1 MPNALRRLGE
11 YLGLTEV
18 EEVVETPIEDA
29 QPQRT
34 YRRGN
39 LTPVTE
45 TFEAPKPEP
54 DARIITI
61 HPRSFNDARQI
72 GEEFRKGHAII
83 MNVSEIDEVNK
94 RRLVDYASGLVHGLE
109 GKIEKIS
116 NAVFIISPK
125 NVDVQDDA
133 RAALRHDGFFNQS

>member
-11 YLGLTEV
+11 YLGLTETEEVTETV
-18 EEVVETPIEDA
+18 EEV

-45 TFEAPKPEP
+45 TFEAPKPQP
-54 DARIITI
+54 DARIIQI
-61 HPRSFNDARQI
+61 VPRSFNDARQI
-72 GEEFRKGHAII
+72 GEEFRQGHVVI
-83 MNVSEIDEVNK
+83 MKVSEIDEVNK
-94 RRLVDYASGLVHGLE
+94 RRLVDYASGLVHGLD
-109 GKIEKIS
+109 GKIEKVS
-116 NAVFIISPK
+116 SSVFIISPK

-133 RAALRHDGFFNQS
+133 RAKLRHDGFFNQS

>member
-1 MPNALRRLGE
+1 MPNAFRRLGE
-11 YLGLTEV
+11 YLGLTETEENVESPV
-18 EEVVETPIEDA
+18 EEV

-45 TFEAPKPEP
+45 TYEAPKPEP

-61 HPRSFNDARQI
+61 LPRSFNDARQI
-72 GEEFRKGHAII
+72 GEEFRKGHAVI
-83 MNVSEIDEVNK
+83 MNVSDIDEVNK

-116 NAVFIISPK
+116 SSVFLISPK

-133 RAALRHDGFFNQS
+133 RATLRHDGFFNQS

>member
-11 YLGLTEV
+11 YLGLTET
-18 EEVVETPIEDA
+18 EEVIETPAEI
-29 QPQRT
+29 QPQRS

-45 TFEAPKPEP
+45 TFEAPQPQP
-54 DARIITI
+54 DAVIIRLL
-61 HPRSFNDARQI
+61 PQSFNDARQI
-72 GEEFRKGHAII
+72 GEEFRLGHAIL
-83 MNVSEIDEVNK
+83 MNVSDIDEVNK

-116 NAVFIISPK
+116 NSVFLISPK
-125 NVDVQDDA
+125 NVDVKDDA
-133 RAALRHDGFFNQS
+133 RASLRHDGFFNQS

>member
-18 EEVVETPIEDA
+18 EEVVETQIEDA

-61 HPRSFNDARQI
+61 QPRSFNDARQI
-72 GEEFRKGHAII
+72 GEEFRKGHAVI

>member
-1 MPNALRRLGE
+1 MPNAFRRLGE
-11 YLGLTEV
+11 YLGLTETEEIIDNPV
-18 EEVVETPIEDA
+18 EEV

-45 TFEAPKPEP
+45 TYEAPKPEP

-61 HPRSFNDARQI
+61 LPRSFNDARQI
-72 GEEFRKGHAII
+72 GEEFRKGHAVI
-83 MNVSEIDEVNK
+83 MNVSDIDEVNK
-94 RRLVDYASGLVHGLE
+94 RRLDDYASGLDQGLE

-116 NAVFIISPK
+116 NSVFLISPK

-133 RAALRHDGFFNQS
+133 RATLRHDGFFNQS

>member
-11 YLGLTEV
+11 YLGLTETEEVTETV
-18 EEVVETPIEDA
+18 EEV

-45 TFEAPKPEP
+45 TFEAPKPQP

-61 HPRSFNDARQI
+61 LPRSFNDARQI
-72 GEEFRKGHAII
+72 GEEFRQGHVVI
-83 MNVSEIDEVNK
+83 MKVSEIDEVNK
-94 RRLVDYASGLVHGLE
+94 RRLVDYASGLVHGLD
-109 GKIEKIS
+109 GKIEKVS
-116 NAVFIISPK
+116 SSVFIISPK

-133 RAALRHDGFFNQS
+133 RAKLRHDGFFNQS

>member
-18 EEVVETPIEDA
+18 QDVTETPAIEE
-29 QPQRT
+29 QPQRS

-61 HPRSFNDARQI
+61 QPQSFNDARQI
-72 GEEFRKGHAII
+72 GEEFRRGHAVV
-83 MNVSEIDEVNK
+83 MNVSDIDEVNK

-109 GKIEKIS
+109 GKIEKVS
-116 NAVFIISPK
+116 NAVFLISPK

-133 RAALRHDGFFNQS
+133 RATLRHDGFFNQS

>member
-11 YLGLTEV
+11 YLGLTETEEIIETPV
-18 EEVVETPIEDA
+18 EEV
-29 QPQRT
+29 QPQRS

-45 TFEAPKPEP
+45 TYEAPKPQP
-54 DARIITI
+54 DAVIITLY
-61 HPRSFNDARQI
+61 PRSFNDARQI
-72 GEEFRKGHAII
+72 GEEFRLGHAIL
-83 MNVSEIDEVNK
+83 MNVNDIDEVNK

-109 GKIEKIS
+109 GKIEKVS
-116 NAVFIISPK
+116 NAVFLISPK
-125 NVDVQDDA
+125 NVDVKDDA

>member
-1 MPNALRRLGE
+1 MPNAFRRLGE
-11 YLGLTEV
+11 YLGLTETEEIIDSPV
-18 EEVVETPIEDA
+18 EEV

-45 TFEAPKPEP
+45 TYEAPKPEP

-61 HPRSFNDARQI
+61 LPRSFNDARQI
-72 GEEFRKGHAII
+72 GEEFRKGHAVI
-83 MNVSEIDEVNK
+83 MNVSDIDEVNK

-116 NAVFIISPK
+116 NSVFLISPK

-133 RAALRHDGFFNQS
+133 RATLRHDGFFNQS

>member
-1 MPNALRRLGE
+1 MPNAFRRLGE
-11 YLGLTEV
+11 YLGLTETEEIIDNPV
-18 EEVVETPIEDA
+18 EEV

-45 TFEAPKPEP
+45 TYEAPKPEP

-61 HPRSFNDARQI
+61 LPRSFNDARQI
-72 GEEFRKGHAII
+72 GEEFRKGHAVI
-83 MNVSEIDEVNK
+83 MNVSDIDEVNK

-116 NAVFIISPK
+116 NSVFLISPK

-133 RAALRHDGFFNQS
+133 RATLRHDGFFNQS